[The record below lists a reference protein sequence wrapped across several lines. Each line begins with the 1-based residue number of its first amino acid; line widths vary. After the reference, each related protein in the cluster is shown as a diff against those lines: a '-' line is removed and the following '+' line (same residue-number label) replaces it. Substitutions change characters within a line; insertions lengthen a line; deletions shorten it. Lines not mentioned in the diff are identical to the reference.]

1 MCCPKTSPINIDE
14 LENKADLSAKEVKQT
29 TTEDKQETTSNPPA
43 KPEETLDNSDTIT
56 PKQQDLFAQ
65 LVSTD
70 KQPLSSELTKEDS
83 KTDKQSLSSE
93 LTKKESKTEEQPL
106 SSPPT
111 KEDGKTEEQSK
122 FSTEDENKTQ
132 TKPESSEPTKEDGK
146 TEEQSKSSTEDENKA
161 ETKPESSEPTKE
173 DGKTGEQSESP
184 IKEDGKTGEQLES
197 SAKEGDKTSEQSES
211 SAKEDGK
218 TSEVKDKKTKSKK
231 KKKDKKPPAK
241 KYKILAGNG
250 CHQGIAEVQGI
261 LVPPIDDEGSHQLI
275 LPDGLA
281 LEATF
286 AHNYLKWLAFN
297 QPNISGAH
305 WFRGYPKMQDNKL
318 VALQIVGWD
327 GNMPTNEK
335 GWEKW
340 EFIGVWTIQKNLTV
354 QRSMGDKDV
363 KEQAIKTGYIKKF
376 KFTFSNSEDWVKQKK
391 LWIGYVYQLICRREG
406 DTLKIQKVI
415 PYACPRFK
423 PVAKPKKKTL
433 NKDKSGEQSPPKLKD
448 KSSEQI
454 SPKSNDKS
462 SEQILPKSVDFKG
475 VKKEEIAPTAEI
487 LNSIDSQHQT
497 ADTPTEEKKED

>member
-1 MCCPKTSPINIDE
+1 MTAPQYYISPTNKIHAQQCRHYKADTDGWQKMDSYSDALATGAKPCKICCPKTSPINIDE

-29 TTEDKQETTSNPPA
+29 TTENKQETTSNPPA
-43 KPEETLDNSDTIT
+43 KPEETLDNSGTIT

-65 LVSTD
+65 LSTD
-70 KQPLSSELTKEDS
+70 KQPESSEL
-83 KTDKQSLSSE
+83 
-93 LTKKESKTEEQPL
+93 
-106 SSPPT
+106 T
-111 KEDGKTEEQSK
+111 KEDGKTEEQ
-122 FSTEDENKTQ
+122 
-132 TKPESSEPTKEDGK
+132 
-146 TEEQSKSSTEDENKA
+146 
-161 ETKPESSEPTKE
+161 PESSEPTKE
-173 DGKTGEQSESP
+173 DGKTGEQSESSS
-184 IKEDGKTGEQLES
+184 KED
-197 SAKEGDKTSEQSES
+197 D
-211 SAKEDGK
+211 K
-218 TSEVKDKKTKSKK
+218 TSEVKDKKNKSKDKK

-250 CHQGIAEVQGI
+250 CHQAIAEVQGI
-261 LVPPIDDEGSHQLI
+261 LVPPIDAESSHQLI

-286 AHNYLKWLAFN
+286 THNYLKWLAFN

-327 GNMPTNEK
+327 GNMPTNDQ

-376 KFTFSNSEDWVKQKK
+376 KFTFSNTEDWLKRKK

-454 SPKSNDKS
+454 SSKSNDKS
-462 SEQILPKSVDFKG
+462 GEQISPKSKDKSGEQILPKSVDLKE

-487 LNSIDSQHQT
+487 LNPIDSQHQT
-497 ADTPTEEKKED
+497 ADTPSPKTESQTQTPDAPNSIDSPNPTADTSNPTVDTPTEEKKGD